1 MLMVPSRVSMQMSL
15 LMLKLLQSSWSPT
28 SATAK
33 DCWSGSSSYRLWLPT
48 STPSLWADMPSQQ
61 CPAVMTLLEPTMEPP
76 HIKEPPT
83 PRVSMIWWG
92 NSPGWASVPPTI
104 LPPPLARGVDNAF
117 LEKERAEA
125 TARQAAMTIAALIVN
140 TLEYW
145 PVDPH

>member
-1 MLMVPSRVSMQMSL
+1 MSL
-15 LMLKLLQSSWSPT
+15 LMLKLLESSWSPT

-48 STPSLWADMPSQQ
+48 STPSLEADMPSQQ
-61 CPAVMTLLEPTMEPP
+61 CPAVMTLLEPTMQ
-76 HIKEPPT
+76 
-83 PRVSMIWWG
+83 
-92 NSPGWASVPPTI
+92 
-104 LPPPLARGVDNAF
+104 PPPLARGVDKAF

-145 PVDPH
+145 PVDEVKAL

>member
-1 MLMVPSRVSMQMSL
+1 MSL
-15 LMLKLLQSSWSPT
+15 LMLKLLESSWSPT

-48 STPSLWADMPSQQ
+48 STPSLEADMPSQQ

-76 HIKEPPT
+76 HIKEPP
-83 PRVSMIWWG
+83 
-92 NSPGWASVPPTI
+92 
-104 LPPPLARGVDNAF
+104 PPLARGVDKAF

-145 PVDPH
+145 PVDEVKAL